1 MENLVE
7 QAAHAD
13 GAAKAICQ
21 PMRAGIDDVPKRLRN
36 DLTALGP
43 LPMRTLTAFVDL
55 GLSDAEIARYFDL
68 SAASIAKLRTI
79 WQLR

>member
-7 QAAHAD
+7 QAGQAG

-21 PMRAGIDDVPKRLRN
+21 PMRASIDDLPERLRN

-43 LPMRTLTAFVDL
+43 LPMRTLTTFVDL

-68 SAASIAKLRTI
+68 SAASIAKLRAI

>member
-7 QAAHAD
+7 QAGQAG

-21 PMRAGIDDVPKRLRN
+21 QMRASIDDVPKLLRN

-68 SAASIAKLRTI
+68 PAASVAKLRTI

>member
-7 QAAHAD
+7 QTRHAD
-13 GAAKAICQ
+13 GTSKTIFQ
-21 PMRAGIDDVPKRLRN
+21 PKLASMDDVPERLRK

-68 SAASIAKLRTI
+68 SAASIVKLRII

>member
-7 QAAHAD
+7 QVRHAD

-21 PMRAGIDDVPKRLRN
+21 PMRASIDDLPERLRN

-68 SAASIAKLRTI
+68 PAASIAKLRTI

>member
-7 QAAHAD
+7 QVRHAD

-21 PMRAGIDDVPKRLRN
+21 PMRASIDDLPERLRN
-36 DLTALGP
+36 DLIALGP

-68 SAASIAKLRTI
+68 PAASIAKLRTI

>member
-7 QAAHAD
+7 QAGHAD

-21 PMRAGIDDVPKRLRN
+21 PMRASIDDLPERLRN
-36 DLTALGP
+36 DLIALGP

-68 SAASIAKLRTI
+68 PAASIAKLRTI